1 MREPCSPSIKW
12 TLLIGVTNGF
22 LWDFI
27 CSGRTNDYSGRS
39 KTMTLAARS
48 SSAQVNEASLALLL
62 IDNTLDAIKAAA
74 SEGKGYTLLPSY
86 EISLKA
92 IDLAEE
98 FLRKQCGYV
107 IDNQNGVRTVYWFI

>member
-1 MREPCSPSIKW
+1 MRKPCSLSIKW

-27 CSGRTNDYSGRS
+27 CSGRTITAEEA

-86 EISLKA
+86 EISVKA

>member
-1 MREPCSPSIKW
+1 MDSYGILSALAE
-12 TLLIGVTNGF
+12 
-22 LWDFI
+22 
-27 CSGRTNDYSGRS
+27 RTITAEEA

-86 EISLKA
+86 EISVKA

-98 FLRKQCGYV
+98 FLRK
-107 IDNQNGVRTVYWFI
+107 

>member
-1 MREPCSPSIKW
+1 MDSYGILSALAE
-12 TLLIGVTNGF
+12 
-22 LWDFI
+22 
-27 CSGRTNDYSGRS
+27 RTITAEEA

-86 EISLKA
+86 EISVKA

-107 IDNQNGVRTVYWFI
+107 IDNQNGVRTVYWLYDNPGQ